1 MEGRDRRNG
10 ERTHARRFGKRDM
23 VSAAAGVAMAVVT
36 AMIWRPAEALLGA
49 RAPNDPIE
57 ADEGDRRLLV
67 MSARIMDDSYL
78 DGNETTF
85 DRLFGDS
92 GLASSAEMVMYCPS
106 PNSPEFMFASLSRVI
121 WPYVWYDNLAY
132 PLGVWD
138 TDVYS
143 EQLFCMAWECDF
155 LCGFMRSV
163 PDPDRD
169 DYMGGTIIRL
179 QDFASSRDAMYEF
192 VGRGGDVHFKAS
204 IRCDE
209 CHLQA
214 RGLPPPDEDESDF
227 PPTPPAG
234 GVVDEPTMPPSGDEE
249 EQLASRCEELC
260 TQNLSG
266 SLEQFM
272 LQCIRACIEN
282 GASLENLQEFMS
294 LLPPEQED
302 ISNTPS
308 VEAPALP
315 PQSEEELEDAC
326 EEFCRENLPGFT
338 LEVLLQ
344 RCIEECVSRGGDIE
358 LADILDSGFQPSPQS
373 GMMPEPPILPPNPP
387 NLPPVEDEA
396 PDSEVLE
403 SYPEPAPVEEEPDMD
418 FFDDALAPQV
428 EVPAPA
434 PLEMQPDMEPP
445 LMDADA
451 FPPAP
456 SAEEPEFEWDAV
468 DAPQLGETDGEATAP
483 QPQDIDDSPQD
494 EPAAEFEGPSMEWD
508 EVPQPEAISSE
519 MESAPSVS
527 ENEPVELEEPQAD
540 MYWPPTAAP
549 YEEVEE
555 QMPEPQAD
563 VYLPPTAAPH
573 VEDEESSPEPQASA
587 LGSGG
592 QEEVSAQDRDQNDSQ
607 DTPTEDSSSA
617 EDENGS
623 APSAPE
629 TGDANIDTS
638 PPVGTSVPGESEEGS
653 SNFPIWA
660 LVLIGVAV
668 LSVLAV
674 GTFFVV
680 RHMKR
685 RRESPPKNI
694 SVESLAARL
703 ARVGK
708 EGRPVAV
715 HASDTWSP
723 YSRKKI
729 DTPFGPTDV

>member
-1 MEGRDRRNG
+1 
-10 ERTHARRFGKRDM
+10 M
-23 VSAAAGVAMAVVT
+23 VSAAVGVTMVVVSS
-36 AMIWRPAEALLGA
+36 MLWSPAHALLGA

-57 ADEGDRRLLV
+57 AEEGDRRLLV

-78 DGNETTF
+78 DGNDTTF

-106 PNSPEFMFASLSRVI
+106 PNSPEYMFASLSRVI

-132 PLGVWD
+132 PVGVWD

-155 LCGFMRSV
+155 LCGFMKSV

-169 DYMGGTIIRL
+169 NYMGGTIIRL
-179 QDFASSRDAMYEF
+179 QDFAPSRDATYEF

-214 RGLPPPDEDESDF
+214 RALPPPDEEESDF

-266 SLEQFM
+266 LMEQFM

-282 GASLENLQEFMS
+282 DASLESMQDFMS
-294 LLPPEQED
+294 SLPPEQDE
-302 ISNTPS
+302 I
-308 VEAPALP
+308 EAPSIEAP
-315 PQSEEELEDAC
+315 TQAPHTEEELEAAC
-326 EEFCRENLPGFT
+326 EKFCRENLPGFT

-344 RCIEECVSRGGDIE
+344 RCIVECVSMGGDVE
-358 LADILDSGFQPSPQS
+358 VADILDSGLQPSPQA
-373 GMMPEPPILPPNPP
+373 GLTPEPPVLPP
-387 NLPPVEDEA
+387 NLPSLPPLEAEA
-396 PDSEVLE
+396 PTPEVLE
-403 SYPEPAPVEEEPDMD
+403 SYLQPAPEEEESETELLDE
-418 FFDDALAPQV
+418 ALLPQ
-428 EVPAPA
+428 APA
-434 PLEMQPDMEPP
+434 PIPAQSEVEPDMEPAP
-445 LMDADA
+445 HVDVEAL
-451 FPPAP
+451 FPP
-456 SAEEPEFEWDAV
+456 AEEPEIEWENLDL
-468 DAPQLGETDGEATAP
+468 PQLDGTEEEVAAP
-483 QPQDIDDSPQD
+483 QPQGTD
-494 EPAAEFEGPSMEWD
+494 EPLPD
-508 EVPQPEAISSE
+508 EVIAETVEDSGPEESEAPQPESLPYAE
-519 MESAPSVS
+519 TEPPVS
-527 ENEPVELEEPQAD
+527 EFGPIALEEPEAETYQ
-540 MYWPPTAAP
+540 PPTSAP
-549 YEEVEE
+549 AIEDGE
-555 QMPEPQAD
+555 Q
-563 VYLPPTAAPH
+563 
-573 VEDEESSPEPQASA
+573 SPEPQASA
-587 LGSGG
+587 LGSGER
-592 QEEVSAQDRDQNDSQ
+592 EEVSAQDGSPDNSQ
-607 DTPTEDSSSA
+607 SNPTEDSSNDSSSDNESETSPLIPEA
-617 EDENGS
+617 GS
-623 APSAPE
+623 TNPE
-629 TGDANIDTS
+629 AS
-638 PPVGTSVPGESEEGS
+638 PPVGTSAPGESGEDTS
-653 SNFPIWA
+653 SFPIWA

-668 LSVLAV
+668 VCVLAV

-680 RHMKR
+680 RHVR
-685 RRESPPKNI
+685 RGREIPPKNI

-729 DTPFGPTDV
+729 ETPFGPADV

>member
-1 MEGRDRRNG
+1 
-10 ERTHARRFGKRDM
+10 M
-23 VSAAAGVAMAVVT
+23 VSAAVGVTMVFVSS
-36 AMIWRPAEALLGA
+36 MLWSPAHALLGA

-57 ADEGDRRLLV
+57 AEEGDRRLLV

-78 DGNETTF
+78 DGNDTTF

-106 PNSPEFMFASLSRVI
+106 PNSPEYMFASLSRVI

-179 QDFASSRDAMYEF
+179 QDFAPSRDAMYEF

-214 RGLPPPDEDESDF
+214 RALPPPDQEESDF

-266 SLEQFM
+266 LMEQFM

-282 GASLENLQEFMS
+282 GASLESLQDFMS
-294 LLPPEQED
+294 SLPPEQD
-302 ISNTPS
+302 AI
-308 VEAPALP
+308 EAPSIEAP
-315 PQSEEELEDAC
+315 TQAPHTEEELEAAC
-326 EEFCRENLPGFT
+326 EKFCRENLPGFT

-344 RCIEECVSRGGDIE
+344 RCIVECVSMGGDVE
-358 LADILDSGFQPSPQS
+358 VADILDSGLQPSPQA
-373 GMMPEPPILPPNPP
+373 GLTPEPPVLPP
-387 NLPPVEDEA
+387 NLPPLEA
-396 PDSEVLE
+396 ESPIPEVLE
-403 SYPEPAPVEEEPDMD
+403 SYPQPAPEEEESETE
-418 FFDDALAPQV
+418 FLDDTLLPQAPVPVPEQSEV
-428 EVPAPA
+428 E
-434 PLEMQPDMEPP
+434 PDMEPAP
-445 LMDADA
+445 YVDVDAWS
-451 FPPAP
+451 PP
-456 SAEEPEFEWDAV
+456 AEEPEFEWENIGL
-468 DAPQLGETDGEATAP
+468 PPLGGTEEEAEEAP
-483 QPQDIDDSPQD
+483 QPQGND
-494 EPAAEFEGPSMEWD
+494 EPLPDEIIAEPVGGLGPEESNA
-508 EVPQPEAISSE
+508 PQPESLPYGEI
-519 MESAPSVS
+519 
-527 ENEPVELEEPQAD
+527 EPPVPELEPIDLEEPEAETYQ
-540 MYWPPTAAP
+540 PPTSAP
-549 YEEVEE
+549 
-555 QMPEPQAD
+555 AI
-563 VYLPPTAAPH
+563 
-573 VEDEESSPEPQASA
+573 EDEEHTPEPQASA
-587 LGSGG
+587 LGSGE
-592 QEEVSAQDRDQNDSQ
+592 QEEVSAQDGGLDNSQNNPTEGSSNDS
-607 DTPTEDSSSA
+607 PS
-617 EDENGS
+617 EDESETSPLIPEAGS
-623 APSAPE
+623 TNPE
-629 TGDANIDTS
+629 AS
-638 PPVGTSVPGESEEGS
+638 PPVGTSAPGQSGDDS
-653 SNFPIWA
+653 SSFPIWA

-668 LSVLAV
+668 LCVLTV

-680 RHMKR
+680 RHMR
-685 RRESPPKNI
+685 RGRENPPKNI

-729 DTPFGPTDV
+729 ETPFGPADV